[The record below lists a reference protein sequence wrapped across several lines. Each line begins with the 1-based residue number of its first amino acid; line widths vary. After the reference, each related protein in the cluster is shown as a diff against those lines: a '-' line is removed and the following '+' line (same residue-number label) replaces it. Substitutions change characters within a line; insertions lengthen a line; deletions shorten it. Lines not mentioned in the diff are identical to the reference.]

1 MDMFDDNDMNMSEWL
16 SLFGGPNDLFHS
28 SHAIEEIHPL
38 IVTIDEENEYDQ
50 GINLV
55 VDYWL
60 NIASD
65 NTLSINKDALAIIQ
79 DCLDLF
85 YANIIEE
92 TNEESKK
99 RVTNGNRTLVPSLV
113 GGILLSNKYLRF
125 LSNSGLRKPEPIL

>member
-1 MDMFDDNDMNMSEWL
+1 MKK
-16 SLFGGPNDLFHS
+16 
-28 SHAIEEIHPL
+28 IEEIHPL

-50 GINLV
+50 DIKLI

-65 NTLSINKDALAIIQ
+65 NTLSVNKDALAIIQ

-99 RVTNGNRTLVPSLV
+99 RVTSGNRTLVPSLV

-125 LSNSGLRKPEPIL
+125 LSNSGLRKPEPVL